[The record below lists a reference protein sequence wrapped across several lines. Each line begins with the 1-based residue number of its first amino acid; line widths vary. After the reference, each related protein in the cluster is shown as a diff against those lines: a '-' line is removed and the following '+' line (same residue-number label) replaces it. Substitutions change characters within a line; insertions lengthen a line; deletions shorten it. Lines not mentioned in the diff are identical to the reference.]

1 MRKIIEK
8 VLINLGLPR
17 NFDIKI
23 EPPDIVVSTHGE
35 VYLVRILICKDID
48 LTAEELN
55 EHSALSLLR
64 SFALLLDALP
74 PNTSIYIVK
83 DKLDINKFMRKIMN
97 EIINTQV
104 ELENTIDEHSKV
116 KLRVKLN
123 KLEKIYKSLLD
134 GKPFTKI
141 YLVIKLWISA
151 ENIEKAKTIADYYE
165 SITITALRNHY
176 GLIIERANHNDIVNI
191 VLYELGITD
200 DVKAKSIEIESSK
213 IGFIQPISRSKL
225 NIRERGV
232 IIGFEKETKHPI
244 GIDIDDLH
252 KHLAIIGPTGRG
264 KTTLLASIIEQIASE
279 GDINIVA
286 IDFKG
291 DLRSYICKGVINVV
305 NPVEMP
311 INILEKPPFFNNVEW
326 KLIVLESLSFISGIS
341 IEKLSEAFDIVYRE
355 GDLAAIS
362 KAHEASILIPF
373 IELLNRKPDYDKL
386 INSLRNGVLIDL
398 SGYGTV
404 FQNSYASLLVNMAKH
419 VFLAEKDPINTLFI
433 IDDAWR
439 VIKMRAIVEMVKE
452 GRSRKLGVII
462 STQNPDD
469 IPQEILENIYNIVF
483 FGSKNEEYLLKAKK
497 ILGLPNQMVSVLSKL
512 TIGEA
517 VFLNLL
523 NKTPLVFEINTP
535 LKYND
540 RSRV

>member
-1 MRKIIEK
+1 
-8 VLINLGLPR
+8 
-17 NFDIKI
+17 
-23 EPPDIVVSTHGE
+23 
-35 VYLVRILICKDID
+35 
-48 LTAEELN
+48 
-55 EHSALSLLR
+55 
-64 SFALLLDALP
+64 
-74 PNTSIYIVK
+74 
-83 DKLDINKFMRKIMN
+83 
-97 EIINTQV
+97 
-104 ELENTIDEHSKV
+104 
-116 KLRVKLN
+116 
-123 KLEKIYKSLLD
+123 
-134 GKPFTKI
+134 
-141 YLVIKLWISA
+141 
-151 ENIEKAKTIADYYE
+151 
-165 SITITALRNHY
+165 
-176 GLIIERANHNDIVNI
+176 
-191 VLYELGITD
+191 
-200 DVKAKSIEIESSK
+200 
-213 IGFIQPISRSKL
+213 
-225 NIRERGV
+225 
-232 IIGFEKETKHPI
+232 
-244 GIDIDDLH
+244 
-252 KHLAIIGPTGRG
+252 
-264 KTTLLASIIEQIASE
+264 
-279 GDINIVA
+279 
-286 IDFKG
+286 
-291 DLRSYICKGVINVV
+291 YICKGVINVV

-419 VFLAEKDPINTLFI
+419 IFLAEKDPINTLFI